1 MYRPVASSMKKWNP
15 FVKEQPSNGS
25 PEPKGHGSLRGK
37 GVRPISLRPL
47 PAAPQVV
54 WEVVW
59 RFRPIS

>member
-1 MYRPVASSMKKWNP
+1 MKKWNP